1 MFSLDILDRKI
12 NVCTS
17 NNLHW
22 AYKNGKQ
29 QDRCLYFMQILEI
42 IVDISNL
49 SYLPLF
55 YENIQLCFFFL
66 HSLKWRVVLIY
77 HISPR
82 TIINAM
88 KFQNE
93 LTFEQIFLN
102 MRKLTCTR
110 QKSKLSV
117 IGISLFFT
125 ERVSYGNPPKII
137 IYLAIWR
144 G

>member
-29 QDRCLYFMQILEI
+29 WDRCLYFMQILEI

-55 YENIQLCFFFL
+55 MKILWIVFFFL

-137 IYLAIWR
+137 IYLEIWR